1 LKIDISQGTITSVA
15 TQLRCCGIFSNQV
28 ISQIVY
34 RMYRWKK
41 FENRSIFGDDMD
53 KVRGLLLWATLYAII
68 EAIYLGPNRV
78 LVVSATVMCHVQY
91 ITLFSVT
98 ALLNSIWAYLCW
110 KIIYLFRRRL

>member
-1 LKIDISQGTITSVA
+1 
-15 TQLRCCGIFSNQV
+15 
-28 ISQIVY
+28 
-34 RMYRWKK
+34 
-41 FENRSIFGDDMD
+41 MD

-98 ALLNSIWAYLCW
+98 ALLNSI
-110 KIIYLFRRRL
+110 